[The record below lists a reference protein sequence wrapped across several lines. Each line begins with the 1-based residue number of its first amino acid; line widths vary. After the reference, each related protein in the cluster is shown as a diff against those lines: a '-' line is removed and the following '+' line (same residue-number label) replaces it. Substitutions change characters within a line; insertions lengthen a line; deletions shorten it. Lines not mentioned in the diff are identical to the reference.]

1 MKNFLVL
8 GASSLIV
15 QKTLELLAKP
25 DVKFYLVGR
34 DKAKLN
40 IVKAHLES
48 VGQSTVF
55 IETADLGKFDTYQQI
70 FNNSIQAMGFVDCLF
85 VGYGILPNQQEL
97 EENIT
102 KIVENFNVNALGV
115 ILFVSLVANY
125 FEERNAGSIV
135 VISSV
140 AGDRGRKTNYFYGS
154 AKAALTV
161 FLQGLRHRFA
171 KGNIKVITIKP
182 GLVDTP
188 MTSHLQKNMLF
199 ASPEKVAKDIF
210 TAIYRGKEV
219 VYTPWFWRY
228 IMLMIKLLPEKIFKK
243 FNF

>member
-34 DKAKLN
+34 NEAKLN

-48 VGQSTVF
+48 VGQSSVF
-55 IETADLGKFDTYQQI
+55 IETADLMNFDAYKQI
-70 FNNSIQAMGFVDCLF
+70 FSNSLQAMGYVDCLF

-97 EENIT
+97 EQDIT
-102 KIVENFNVNALGV
+102 KIIENFNVNALGV
-115 ILFVSLVANY
+115 ILFASLVANY
-125 FEERNAGSIV
+125 FEARNYGSIV

-140 AGDRGRKTNYFYGS
+140 AGDRGRRNNYFYGS

-171 KGNIKVITIKP
+171 KKNIKVITIKP

-188 MTSHLQKNMLF
+188 MTAHLEKNLLYSN
-199 ASPEKVAKDIF
+199 AEKVAKDIF
-210 TAIYRGKEV
+210 FAISRNKEI

-228 IMLMIKLLPEKIFKK
+228 IMMVIKLLPEKIFKRL
-243 FNF
+243 NF

>member
-15 QKTLELLAKP
+15 QETLELLAKP

-34 DKAKLN
+34 NEAKLN

-48 VGQSTVF
+48 VGQSSIFV
-55 IETADLGKFDTYQQI
+55 ETADLCNFDRYQQI
-70 FNNSIQAMGFVDCLF
+70 FDNSIQTMGNVDCLF

-97 EENIT
+97 EQDMS
-102 KIVENFNVNALGV
+102 KIVENFNINALGV

-125 FEERNAGSIV
+125 FEQRGSGSIV

-140 AGDRGRKTNYFYGS
+140 AGDRGRRSNYFYGS
-154 AKAALTV
+154 AKASITV

-171 KGNIKVITIKP
+171 KKNIKVITIKP

-188 MTSHLQKNMLF
+188 MTSHLEKNLLF
-199 ASPEKVAKDIF
+199 ASAEKVAKDIF
-210 TAIYRGKEV
+210 SAISRNKEI

-228 IMLMIKLLPEKIFKK
+228 IMAIIRLLPEKIFKK
-243 FNF
+243 LNF

>member
-34 DKAKLN
+34 NESKLN
-40 IVKAHLES
+40 IVKDHLES

-55 IETADLGKFDTYQQI
+55 IEAADLSKFDIYQQI
-70 FNNSIQAMGFVDCLF
+70 FNNSIQAMGCVDCLF
-85 VGYGILPNQQEL
+85 LGYGILPNQQEL
-97 EENIT
+97 EQDMT

-115 ILFVSLVANY
+115 ILFVSLLANY
-125 FEERNAGSIV
+125 FEERNDGSIV

-140 AGDRGRKTNYFYGS
+140 AGDRGRKSNYFYGS
-154 AKAALTV
+154 AKAALNV

-171 KGNIKVITIKP
+171 KENIKVITIKP

-188 MTSHLQKNMLF
+188 MTSHLKKNMLF
-199 ASPEKVAKDIF
+199 ANPEKVAKDIF
-210 TAIYRGKEV
+210 TAICRGKEV

-228 IMLMIKLLPEKIFKK
+228 IMLIIKLLPEKIFKK